1 MFKKLFFVIMAFAS
15 LVALLYSGTMLS
27 LEYFEI
33 VGSEGLA
40 NIKLMLSAFV
50 LGVFTNLLR

>member
-15 LVALLYSGTMLS
+15 LVALLYSGIMLS